1 MQVAPGGRGG
11 RGGVLRAVAAL
22 APPRGR
28 LRAAA
33 ARAAAPRQAHLRTG
47 TTTTAPP
54 PHHHRTTTVPPPH
67 HHCTTTAPPHHSKFN
82 IMLFDHTVSFK
93 LNLTFALPGI
103 SNAILMIFLGPISF
117 LITFNRLY
125 LFLV

>member
-47 TTTTAPP
+47 TTTAPP
-54 PHHHRTTTVPPPH
+54 LH
-67 HHCTTTAPPHHSKFN
+67 HHCTTTAPLHHSKFN

-93 LNLTFALPGI
+93 LNLTFALHGI
-103 SNAILMIFLGPISF
+103 SNAILMIFLGPICF